1 MTKVSREKGFMVSYY
16 EQKFSTLK
24 VLLLTICM
32 YMTTY
37 MYIRT
42 YVYTYIMYVC
52 IKPTNTHI
60 AKLFVIHAYI
70 LNRTIQCWNVLYGM

>member
-1 MTKVSREKGFMVSYY
+1 MVSYY

-32 YMTTY
+32 YVHDY
-37 MYIRT
+37 IYVRMYIRT

-52 IKPTNTHI
+52 IKSTNTHI